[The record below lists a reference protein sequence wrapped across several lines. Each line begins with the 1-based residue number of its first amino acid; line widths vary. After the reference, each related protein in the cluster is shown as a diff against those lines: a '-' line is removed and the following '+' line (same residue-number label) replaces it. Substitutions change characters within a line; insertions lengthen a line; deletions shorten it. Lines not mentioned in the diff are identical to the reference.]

1 MYIRLPLTVGSCGGA
16 TIGIVTKLVDVH
28 AALSIGVVA
37 SDIPR
42 DGGRGGLRLLLE
54 SNSAGNLRV
63 TSDDSNYKE
72 KRPVS
77 TDLEKVEQQAG

>member
-1 MYIRLPLTVGSCGGA
+1 MRTCGCA
-16 TIGIVTKLVDVH
+16 AVCVVTKSVDVN
-28 AALSIGVVA
+28 ATLSIGIVA